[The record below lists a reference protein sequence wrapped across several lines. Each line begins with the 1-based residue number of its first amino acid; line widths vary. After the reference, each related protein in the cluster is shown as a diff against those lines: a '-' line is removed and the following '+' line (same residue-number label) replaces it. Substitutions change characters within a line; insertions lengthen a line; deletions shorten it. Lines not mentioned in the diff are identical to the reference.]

1 MKHFLIGKRAQLRAA
16 IAGNVATDYDA
27 RLFLRW
33 AHGIAKGMEYLAS
46 KRIMHGDLA
55 ARYEEVMSQLQDIC
69 NQMWSIYG
77 QGSGTMTIYGPYYM
91 DLIIEPDS
99 QEKLTKT

>member
-1 MKHFLIGKRAQLRAA
+1 MLLEYCHNGDMKNFLIGKRAQLRDA
-16 IAGNVATDYDA
+16 IAGNVATDLEP

-55 ARYEEVMSQLQDIC
+55 ARNVLVAENYVAKITDFGLSKMMYYNEGESS
-69 NQMWSIYG
+69 SI
-77 QGSGTMTIYGPYYM
+77 
-91 DLIIEPDS
+91 
-99 QEKLTKT
+99 

>member
-1 MKHFLIGKRAQLRAA
+1 MSYPDWRLWLLLEYCHNGDMKHFLIGKRAQLRAA
-16 IAGNVATDYDA
+16 IAGTVATDLDA

-55 ARYEEVMSQLQDIC
+55 ARCEDFTSQFK
-69 NQMWSIYG
+69 NQIWSINRG
-77 QGSGTMTIYGPYYM
+77 R
-91 DLIIEPDS
+91 
-99 QEKLTKT
+99 